1 MSMMPPRN
9 PAPARS
15 RDTHPVL
22 SVGRRVF
29 LNCPKGDHRRVTLM
43 DDAGQNTRH
52 SLADGVEV
60 EILAWRPRA
69 PGGARY
75 RVLVMGG
82 DRVEGWLGAAD
93 LRPAPVPTAAVPA
106 QPTAASREDAAPRR
120 KPSEEAGRKFGQRSG
135 AHR

>member
-1 MSMMPPRN
+1 MLAAQERRAPAPRRVRRGATALAQTRRQGDSMSMMPPRN
-9 PAPARS
+9 PAPPRS

-43 DDAGQNTRH
+43 DDAGQTTRH
-52 SLADGVEV
+52 TLADGVEV

-75 RVLVMGG
+75 RIQVMGG
-82 DRVEGWLGAAD
+82 
-93 LRPAPVPTAAVPA
+93 
-106 QPTAASREDAAPRR
+106 
-120 KPSEEAGRKFGQRSG
+120 
-135 AHR
+135 